1 MSTSEMP
8 SVSLHEN
15 AQGSPH
21 VVHFYN
27 DEGFLLEELGE
38 FVGSALAAG
47 SSAVVVATKGH
58 EEQLAQKL
66 RARGLDLTSAIAR
79 GRYIPLNAAEMLT
92 KFMEEGMPNE
102 ERFCETLGGLITR
115 AAAAAEDQNRSVVAF
130 GEMVALLFAEGRP
143 EAAIRLEK
151 LWNHLAQSHSFSLRC
166 AYPMQGFCR
175 QGNGESLFRICA
187 EHSSVIPDDHYGELA
202 RQRPQVQLFAPT
214 QHEVQSVLSTVES
227 HLKEEQFRLFMEVVP
242 DYAIYMLDTQGRVTT
257 WNAGAER
264 IKGYTALEILGRN
277 SSCFYPAEEVLSGK
291 PQRLL
296 DLALQKGHCEDEGW
310 RIRKDGS
317 TFWASVTIAAIRDTN
332 GQLLGFGNVTRDLSE
347 RRRAEIA
354 LCRSEDRFHLMAE
367 AVHDYAIFML
377 DPEGYVS
384 TWNTGA
390 ERIKGYKASEIIGR
404 HFSCFYSDEEV
415 RSGKPTR
422 ELEEAVKNGKFEEEG
437 WRRRKDG
444 SLFWANVVITP
455 VRNEENRLIGF
466 AKVTRDVTE
475 RMQKERALRELTLH
489 LLRMQDEERK
499 RIGRDLHDTLGQCV
513 SAMKISLDSLAASVQ
528 PKDPETGKQVSQCV
542 QLAEECVREVR
553 TISYLL
559 YPPMLEE
566 VGLRSAIHWYLEGF
580 TSRSGILATFDVT
593 ADFGRLSRDSEL
605 ALFRVLQ
612 EGLTNVHRHS
622 GSQTAHVRLSTN
634 DGRAILEISDS
645 GTGIPA
651 QVLEEWGRSWQRA
664 IGVGLRGMRERLSQ
678 LGGELEISSSDRG
691 TTVSA
696 TVPAPELSPAS
707 NVVA

>member
-8 SVSLHEN
+8 SVSIPANGQE
-15 AQGSPH
+15 SPH
-21 VVHFYN
+21 VVQFYS
-27 DEGFLLEELGE
+27 DEGFLLEELGQ
-38 FVGSALAAG
+38 FVGAALAAG
-47 SSAVVVATKGH
+47 SSAVVIATKGH
-58 EEQLAQKL
+58 EDQLAQKL
-66 RARGLDLTSAIAR
+66 KARGLDLTSAIGS
-79 GRYIPLNAAEMLT
+79 GRYVPLNAAEMLST
-92 KFMEEGMPNE
+92 FMENGLPKP
-102 ERFCETLGGLITR
+102 ERFSEMLGGVIAR
-115 AAAAAEDQNRSVVAF
+115 AAASAQDQNRRVVAF
-130 GEMVALLFAEGRP
+130 GEMVALLFAEGKA
-143 EAAIRLEK
+143 EAAIRVEK
-151 LWNHLAQSHSFSLRC
+151 LWNQLARSHSFSLRC
-166 AYPMQGFCR
+166 AYPIQGFCR
-175 QGNGESLFRICA
+175 QENAESFLRICA
-187 EHSSVIPDDHYGELA
+187 EHSTVIPDENYSDLA
-202 RQRPQVQLFAPT
+202 PEHDRVHLFAPT
-214 QHEVQSVLSTVES
+214 QNEVQTVLSSLES
-227 HLKEEQFRLFMEVVP
+227 RLREEQFRLFMEVVP
-242 DYAIYMLDTQGRVTT
+242 DYAIYMLDPQGRIST

-264 IKGYTALEILGRN
+264 IKGYSALEILGRN
-277 SSCFYPAEEVLSGK
+277 SCCFYPAEEVLSGK
-291 PQRLL
+291 PQKLL
-296 DLALQKGHCEDEGW
+296 DLALRQGHSEDEGW

-317 TFWASVTIAAIRDTN
+317 SFWASVTIAAIRDKS

-367 AVHDYAIFML
+367 AAHDYAIYML

-404 HFSCFYSDEEV
+404 HFSCFYSEEEV
-415 RSGKPTR
+415 RSGKPGR
-422 ELEEAVKNGKFEEEG
+422 ELEDAVKSGRFEEEG

-455 VRNEENRLIGF
+455 VRNEANQLIGF

-513 SAMKISLDSLAASVQ
+513 TAMKIGLDSLAASVQ
-528 PKDPETGKQVSQCV
+528 PKDQQIGKQVSQCV

-566 VGLRSAIHWYLEGF
+566 VGLRSAICWYLEGF
-580 TSRSGILATFDVT
+580 TSRSGIQATFDVSS
-593 ADFGRLSRDSEL
+593 DFGRLSRDAEL

-622 GSQTAHVRLSTN
+622 GSPTAHVRLSAS
-634 DGRAILEISDS
+634 DGTAILEISDKGS
-645 GTGIPA
+645 GIPS
-651 QVLEEWGRSWQRA
+651 QVLEEWGQSWQRA
-664 IGVGLRGMRERLSQ
+664 IGVGLRGMRERLTQ
-678 LGGELEISSSDRG
+678 LGGKLEISSSDLG
-691 TTVSA
+691 TAVVA
-696 TVPAPELSPAS
+696 MVPAPELSPAS
-707 NVVA
+707 SIVA